1 MGRPSVSLF
10 QPYFHKK
17 DEMSVEGGIILW
29 GLRVVI
35 PKTLQ
40 GAILSYLH
48 QGHPG
53 VMKMKALSLL
63 HAWFP
68 HINRRIG
75 TRVF

>member
-1 MGRPSVSLF
+1 
-10 QPYFHKK
+10 
-17 DEMSVEGGIILW
+17 MSVEGGIILW

-35 PKTLQ
+35 PKSLQ
-40 GAILSYLH
+40 GVILSYLH

-75 TRVF
+75 TIFSNPVKICGEEEYRG